1 MTPSV
6 LWQDANQAGLCRELD
21 RIYNAIV
28 LAAGS
33 AAENAVAKQREAVG
47 DATPV
52 QENYADG
59 LDRVSQ
65 LFSLSAFER
74 DLLLLCAGCELE
86 SRFGSACANAQKDA
100 RLASPTFGLALAA
113 LPGAH
118 WSAVGP
124 DGPLRY
130 WRLIDVGA
138 GGLLLTSPL
147 HIDERILHYIAGL
160 NCRDERLESLLQPL
174 VNDGDLASQ
183 AYTACAEKAVTYWQ
197 TSGSAGVPVILA
209 GSRSADQRNVTREI
223 CRLLRWRGLV
233 LRASDIHANVS
244 ERRQLARL
252 CNREGLLTRALL
264 CIETPDIDAQDVT
277 KLAAFLKQIEVP
289 VVVEIQE
296 GSPAEHLKG
305 LRIGIPRLGTQERKL
320 IWLETLGADVSRL
333 NGSLDRVV
341 ECFDLDH
348 SSVRLAGEMLR
359 AVSPE
364 QDLGQVAWETC
375 RALSRRALEGLAQRI
390 EPRAGW
396 NELVLPC
403 LQTETLKRI
412 TAHVRQRAL
421 VHGKW
426 GFADRYS
433 RGLGVTVLFAGSS
446 GTGKTMAAEVI
457 AAELEL
463 DLYQIDLAGVVSKY
477 IGETEKNLRRIF
489 DAAEDS
495 GAVLLFDEADAL
507 FGKRSEV
514 KDSHDRYANLEISY
528 LLQRME
534 SYRGLAILT
543 TNMKHALDPA
553 FLRRLRFIVQFP
565 FPDAADRRRMWERVF
580 PKQAPVGALD
590 YGLIAQ
596 LNVAGGV
603 IRNIATHAAFLAADE
618 GTEIGPSHIFRAA
631 RVEYA
636 KIDRPLTPAE
646 TAGWA

>member
-1 MTPSV
+1 MTSSV
-6 LWQDANQAGLCRELD
+6 LWQDASQASLCRELD
-21 RIYNAIV
+21 RVYHAVV
-28 LAAGS
+28 LAAGGV
-33 AAENAVAKQREAVG
+33 AENAAAKDSEPTSSPGPAL
-47 DATPV
+47 
-52 QENYADG
+52 ENHANS
-59 LDRVSQ
+59 LERISQ

-86 SRFGSACANAQKDA
+86 SRFGQACANAQKDV
-100 RLASPTFGLALAA
+100 RLTSPTFGLALAT

-130 WRLIDVGA
+130 WKLIEVGA
-138 GGLLLTSPL
+138 GSLLLTSPL
-147 HIDERILHYIAGL
+147 RIDERILHYIVGL

-174 VNDGDLASQ
+174 MFDGDLACQ
-183 AYTACAEKAVTYWQ
+183 TYATCAEKAVAYWQ
-197 TSGSAGVPVILA
+197 SSVSPGAPVILA
-209 GSRSADQRNVTREI
+209 GNRSADQRNVTREI
-223 CRLLRWRGLV
+223 CRMLHWRGLV
-233 LRASDIHANVS
+233 LRASDIYANAA
-244 ERRQLARL
+244 ERQLARL
-252 CNREGLLTRALL
+252 CNREALLTRSLL
-264 CIETPDIDAQDVT
+264 CIETTDIDAPDVM
-277 KLAAFLKQIEVP
+277 KLSAFLKQIEVP
-289 VVVEIQE
+289 VVTEIQE

-305 LRIGIPRLGTQERKL
+305 LRISIPRLGAQDRKL
-320 IWLETLGADVSRL
+320 IWLETLGADASRL
-333 NGSLDRVV
+333 NGGLDRVV

-359 AVSPE
+359 SVSPE

-375 RALSRRALEGLAQRI
+375 RSLSRRALEGLAQRI

-396 NELVLPC
+396 DELVLPG

-412 TAHVRQRAL
+412 VAHVRQRSL

-489 DAAEDS
+489 DAAEDT

-565 FPDAADRRRMWERVF
+565 FPDAGDRRRMWERVF

-590 YGLIAQ
+590 YGRIAQ
-596 LNVAGGV
+596 LNVAGGL

-618 GTEIGPSHIFRAA
+618 GTEIDASHIFRAA